1 MHYVATVFPLCFS
14 HSTDARGDASLPPD
28 IKVRQVEA
36 QIELQLVVVG
46 RHVRAQLVKRFVVLG
61 FLHVRQFMHH
71 DHLQELGG
79 RIAEHGGDA
88 DLAACLE
95 LAAV

>member
-1 MHYVATVFPLCFS
+1 MHQLREFGDYAISMAHDAFGLCALRLTPD
-14 HSTDARGDASLPPD
+14 HKDASSPPD
-28 IKVRQVEA
+28 IEMRQIEA

-71 DHLQELGG
+71 DHLQTS
-79 RIAEHGGDA
+79 
-88 DLAACLE
+88 
-95 LAAV
+95 